1 MIRKVLLITLVFV
14 SCTMVGQQKKYQ
26 FNGAARGYY
35 FANDLDI
42 DEALDTLTTRK
53 ANYGH
58 TLVDLGVS
66 LYPAKNTEII
76 AMFRIRNELGGF
88 WGGGTSFNVRQLS
101 LNGIAGGV
109 VRYNLGDI
117 DVKMT
122 PYTLFNTQEEGIVN
136 EADVFA
142 IRRSIMHYDMF
153 YMDDNTW
160 RMQGGQVGFGLEF
173 AQLIKEIQVKGFITR
188 QRPTD
193 GIAVPE
199 RLFGGGSLNIIQS
212 KNLSVGLNSVNVF
225 DLQETIPDSIQYK
238 NSVHTAEVNLMFPIA
253 EEIDLGVKSEAGMS
267 STQYI
272 NYSDTRAPE
281 ELNDWFYDAALVME
295 MDSKGLSVTLGYKDV
310 GADFRSP
317 GSQTK
322 RINYEKFPALYQ
334 QFTNDAIGRPMSY
347 ADVISGNTENSFR
360 ISEELMSY
368 NAAYNNTTPYGLAT
382 PNRRGVYFEAL
393 REDTALF
400 RRSFIQVARLSQ
412 SRGTGTSEKM
422 NFILA
427 EAGTDVYLNDII
439 GWKKEIKIGLGVR
452 YENSSRAGE
461 EYETAKLNSTLIDL
475 GLSVEF
481 LTKLDLLLGAKLWNV
496 SGNAFVNERN
506 RYNTVENFDIVELDF
521 VENTY
526 AGGLRYR
533 FNENNS
539 VTAQYQLFEIAHADE
554 QMADYGMSQFT
565 FLLSLSF

>member
-1 MIRKVLLITLVFV
+1 MIRKVLIIALVFV
-14 SCTMVGQQKKYQ
+14 SCSMFGQQKKYQ

-35 FANDLDI
+35 FANELDI
-42 DEALDTLTTRK
+42 DEALDTISTKK
-53 ANYGH
+53 ANYGQ

-66 LYPAKNTEII
+66 LFPAKNTEII
-76 AMFRIRNELGGF
+76 AMFRIRNDLGGF

-101 LNGIAGGV
+101 INGVAGNV

-117 DVKMT
+117 DLKLT

-136 EADVFA
+136 EADVFSL
-142 IRRSIMHYDMF
+142 RRDIMHYDMF
-153 YMDDNTW
+153 YTDDNTW
-160 RMQGGQVGFGLEF
+160 RMQGAQAAFGIEF
-173 AQLIKEIQVKGFITR
+173 AQLIKEIQFRGFITR

-199 RLFGGGSLNIIQS
+199 RLFGGGSLRIVQS
-212 KNLSVGLNSVNVF
+212 DHLSVGLNSVNVF
-225 DLQETIPDSIQYK
+225 DLLETIPDSIQYK
-238 NSVHTAEVNLMFPIA
+238 NNVHTADVKLMLPISD
-253 EEIDLGVKSEAGMS
+253 EIDLGVKSEAGMS
-267 STQYI
+267 TVQYI
-272 NYSDTRAPE
+272 NYNDTRAPD
-281 ELNDWFYDAALVME
+281 ELSDWFYDAALVME
-295 MDSKGLSVTLGYKDV
+295 MKSSGLSVTLGYKDV

-322 RINYEKFPALYQ
+322 RINYAKFPALYQ
-334 QFTNDAIGRPMSY
+334 QFTNEAIGRPMSY
-347 ADVISGNTENSFR
+347 VDVISGNTENSFR

-382 PNRRGVYFEAL
+382 PNRRGVYLEAL
-393 REDTALF
+393 REDSSHF
-400 RRSFIQVARLSQ
+400 RRSFVQVARLSQ

-422 NFILA
+422 NFILV
-427 EAGTDVYLNDII
+427 EAGTDYYLNDVLN
-439 GWKKEIKIGLGVR
+439 WKKEIKLDLGVR

-475 GLSVEF
+475 GLSLEF
-481 LTKLDLLLGAKLWNV
+481 VTNLDLLLGAKLWSV
-496 SGNAFVNERN
+496 SGNAFINERD
-506 RYNTVENFDIVELDF
+506 RYNTIENFDIVDIDF

-533 FNENNS
+533 FNEKNS
-539 VTAQYQLFEIAHADE
+539 LAAQYQLFQIDQADD
-554 QMADYGMSQFT
+554 QLVDYGMSQFT